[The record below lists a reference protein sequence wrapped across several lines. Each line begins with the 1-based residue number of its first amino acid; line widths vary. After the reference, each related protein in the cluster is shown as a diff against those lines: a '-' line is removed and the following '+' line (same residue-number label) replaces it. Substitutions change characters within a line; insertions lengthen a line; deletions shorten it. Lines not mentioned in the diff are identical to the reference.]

1 MKIAI
6 NIQGMN
12 IKVLEEG
19 YEIIMS
25 ADNLSK
31 EEMEKI
37 LL

>member
-1 MKIAI
+1 MKI
-6 NIQGMN
+6 
-12 IKVLEEG
+12 KEPEEG

-37 LL
+37 LLYMVAK